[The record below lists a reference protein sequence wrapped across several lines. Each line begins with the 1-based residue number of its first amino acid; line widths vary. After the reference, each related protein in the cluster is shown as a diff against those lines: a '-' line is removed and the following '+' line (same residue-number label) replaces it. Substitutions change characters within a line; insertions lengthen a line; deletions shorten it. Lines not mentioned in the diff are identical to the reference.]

1 MLRRDLRN
9 VGRRGMSKRIAAF
22 SILIGLSVALVP
34 TAPASATPPD
44 RFHSADS
51 GSEPG
56 FVQCEGFEIDLETTG
71 TTDGIVFFNG
81 SGEVIKVIVRTRATD
96 VFTNSATGKT
106 LVNRGVFQQVFTRID
121 GTDEFTHSLVGF
133 RFMGTLPGL
142 GVVLQ
147 DVGRIEYSPDEEE
160 ILFISGQHFDVP
172 GGSDAGTLLCAAL
185 S

>member
-1 MLRRDLRN
+1 MR
-9 VGRRGMSKRIAAF
+9 KRIVAVP
-22 SILIGLSVALVP
+22 ILVGLAVLALA
-34 TAPASATPPD
+34 APASATPPD
-44 RFHSADS
+44 RFHSSDS

-71 TTDGIVFFNG
+71 TVDGIVFFNG
-81 SGEVIKVIVRTRATD
+81 SGEVIKVIVRTRVTD
-96 VFTNSATGKT
+96 IFTNSATDKT

-121 GTDEFTHSLVGF
+121 GTNEFTHSLVGF
-133 RFMGTLPGL
+133 RFMGTMPGR

-160 ILFISGQHFDVP
+160 ILFIAGHHFDVP
-172 GGSDAGTLLCAAL
+172 GGPDVGALFCAAL